1 MKSDGTPS
9 EFFGIKTQPTLDATE
24 PRSRA
29 ERRAALRRNRKP
41 NTTHQKGTR

>member
-9 EFFGIKTQPTLDATE
+9 EFFGIKTQPTHDAGD
-24 PRSRA
+24 PRNRA

-41 NTTHQKGTR
+41 NNACPEGTS